1 MVQTQGNLAPCT
13 PLCGCYPPPPS
24 SASPTSTSLWQHT
37 PNPDRCSN
45 LPQCCQASKAI
56 RAYLSKQ
63 LLGKLPAPAILIG
76 GWGEL
81 MPSYPTLCQTGHGSR
96 ITQCL
101 PVPDPFRILHILV
114 TVCSPPCRT
123 SQSQTIPWA
132 PSYCR
137 DEPAKLSMILHSFNA
152 GPRHIPSQSS

>member
-1 MVQTQGNLAPCT
+1 MHPV
-13 PLCGCYPPPPS
+13 PLFAAATLLLRVLPPPLPPACS
-24 SASPTSTSLWQHT
+24 STPPT
-37 PNPDRCSN
+37 PIGAAK

-63 LLGKLPAPAILIG
+63 LLGKLPALAILIG

-96 ITQCL
+96 ITRCL
-101 PVPDPFRILHILV
+101 PVPDSFQILHILI

-123 SQSQTIPWA
+123 SQSQTILWA

-137 DEPAKLSMILHSFNA
+137 DEPARLSMTLHSFHA
-152 GPRHIPSQSS
+152 RPRHIPSQSS